1 MTKKKRA
8 RKVAWK
14 ASRTQPKFKAK
25 PVTGIHVPDFN
36 KQEYYYVIGTGDPK
50 EDVESMAW
58 YYIEHDKGFDVIPL
72 FSTPEKAERYIE
84 GPLQHPSAYMGALE
98 SIGCSNPK
106 VLESYQD
113 DQYFVAPLDTERLAK
128 LMVLLD
134 TSTIVLDAEVG
145 KDNPTLS
152 LGSPWSW

>member
-8 RKVAWK
+8 RKEARK
-14 ASRTQPKFKAK
+14 ASSTQPNSKDK
-25 PVTGIHVPDFN
+25 PVTGIHAPDFN

-50 EDVESMAW
+50 EDVESVAW

-84 GPLQHPSAYMGALE
+84 LPLQHPSAYVGVLE
-98 SIGCSNPK
+98 SIGTSNPK

-113 DQYFVAPLDTERLAK
+113 DKYFVAPLDREGVAK
-128 LMVLLD
+128 LMVLLE
-134 TSTIVLDAEVG
+134 TTTIVLDAEVG
-145 KDNPTLS
+145 KENPTLR
-152 LGSPWSW
+152 LG

>member
-8 RKVAWK
+8 RKEARK
-14 ASRTQPKFKAK
+14 ASRTQPNSKDK
-25 PVTGIHVPDFN
+25 PVTGIHAPDFN

-50 EDVESMAW
+50 EGVESVAW

-72 FSTPEKAERYIE
+72 FSTPERAEGYIK
-84 GPLQHPSAYMGALE
+84 GPLRHPLAYVGVLE
-98 SIGCSNPK
+98 SIGISNPK

-113 DQYFVAPLDTERLAK
+113 DKYFVAPLDREGVAK
-128 LMVLLD
+128 LMVLLE
-134 TSTIVLDAEVG
+134 TTTIVLDAEVG